1 MWTRSVVILLDLEVR
16 WWMLVIVFSVRPSS
30 TSAHSAG
37 VGREGGW
44 YSWLCSFY
52 RSERPL
58 ARTADPDEKSG
69 QAKCTLRAPME
80 AEMKVA
86 ALKKVGGFNVAAP
99 AASR

>member
-1 MWTRSVVILLDLEVR
+1 MVILLDLEVR

-58 ARTADPDEKSG
+58 ALTADPDEKSG
-69 QAKCTLRAPME
+69 QAKCTPRAPQLE
-80 AEMKVA
+80 VFRLS
-86 ALKKVGGFNVAAP
+86 ALVLMCNILM
-99 AASR
+99 R

>member
-1 MWTRSVVILLDLEVR
+1 MVILLGLEVR

-69 QAKCTLRAPME
+69 QAKCTLRAPE
-80 AEMKVA
+80 IQTKD
-86 ALKKVGGFNVAAP
+86 NVKGILI
-99 AASR
+99 RRNEYQ